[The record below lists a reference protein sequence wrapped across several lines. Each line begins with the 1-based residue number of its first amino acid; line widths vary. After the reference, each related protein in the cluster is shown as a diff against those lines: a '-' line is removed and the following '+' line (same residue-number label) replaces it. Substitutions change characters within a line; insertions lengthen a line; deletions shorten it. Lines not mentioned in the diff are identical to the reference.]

1 MRTIRDNFEAGQA
14 KIRLQNED
22 ARRGEFLRAIDGAEE
37 TLSDFEIEFL
47 GSFLKWAGT
56 TGVLR
61 PPDLDFRWFTP
72 GRRAVVDGMIH
83 RYGMRSLKSEVQGL
97 KSKLPEA
104 TAGCCG
110 YLVRNDETN
119 RRDYCGRPAT
129 SKSPRGLELCD
140 EHTSIRAAE
149 LAHLRAAKERLRR

>member
-1 MRTIRDNFEAGQA
+1 MRTLRDNFEAGQA

-22 ARRGEFLRAIDGAEE
+22 ARRGEFLRAIDGAAE
-37 TLSDFEIEFL
+37 TLSDFETEFL
-47 GSFLKWAGT
+47 GSFLKVR
-56 TGVLR
+56 GVKK
-61 PPDLDFRWFTP
+61 LDSDFLWFTP

-83 RYGMRSLKSEVQGL
+83 RYGFRSLKSEVQGL

-104 TAGCCG
+104 APGHCG

-119 RRDYCGRPAT
+119 RRDCCGRPAT